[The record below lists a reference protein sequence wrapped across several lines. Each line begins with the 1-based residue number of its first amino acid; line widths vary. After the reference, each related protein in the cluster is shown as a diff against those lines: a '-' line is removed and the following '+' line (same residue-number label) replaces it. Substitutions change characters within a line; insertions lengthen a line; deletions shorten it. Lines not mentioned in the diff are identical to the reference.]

1 MTMFLTP
8 KIVVIASIC
17 LVVSMVSAT
26 EYVTIGDARN
36 KLADSDFSFSFK
48 KDSLSRNRSGIRTEQ
63 LIPYRNRILSMP
75 DVNVQFARV
84 FQEHKNVI
92 PWHVHPRGCE
102 NYATIE
108 GYLQVTI
115 SLEGMHRP
123 RRVVSKLPPGH
134 VAVIP
139 QGIPH
144 TVTCLSKKTCVYH
157 IFFNNADSGFALL
170 APAKRTDKINH
181 LLY

>member
-1 MTMFLTP
+1 MTMCLTP
-8 KIVVIASIC
+8 KIVVIASIY
-17 LVVSMVSAT
+17 LIVNMVSAT
-26 EYVTIGDARN
+26 GFVSIGDARN

-48 KDSLSRNRSGIRTEQ
+48 KDSLAKNRSGLLIEQ

-84 FQEHKNVI
+84 FQKHRNVI

-115 SLEGMHRP
+115 TLEGMRKP

-134 VAVIP
+134 VLVIP

-144 TVTCLSKKTCVYH
+144 TVTCLSKKTCLYH
-157 IFFNNADSGFALL
+157 VFFNNADPGFALF
-170 APAKRTDKINH
+170 APAKSTDKSS
-181 LLY
+181 LVY